1 MAKTEIVA
9 NPGSPQVLII
19 REFDAPPELLF
30 RAHVEPDL
38 VKQWLGP
45 GKYEMVIDRY
55 EVRDGG
61 RWRFVHR
68 DRDGNEFGFHGVFHG
83 NPSVET
89 GIVQTWEFEGAP
101 GHVSLQTATFERRDG
116 KTVVRDNA
124 VFQSVEARDANV
136 QAGMAEGVYE
146 GHERLDALLAQLAKA
161 R

>member
-19 REFDAPPELLF
+19 REFDAPAELLF

-68 DRDGNEFGFHGVFHG
+68 DTDGNEFGFHGVFHG

-161 R
+161 G

>member
-1 MAKTEIVA
+1 MAKTEIIA
-9 NPGSPQVLII
+9 KPGSPQVLII

-30 RAHVEPDL
+30 RAHVEPEL

-45 GKYEMVIDRY
+45 SKYEVVIDRY

-68 DRDGNEFGFHGVFHG
+68 DTEGHEFGFRGVFHG
-83 NPSVET
+83 TPSVEN

-101 GHVSLQTATFERRDG
+101 GHVSLQTATFEGRNGR
-116 KTVVRDNA
+116 TIVTDNA

-136 QAGMAEGVYE
+136 DAGMAGGVIE
-146 GHERLDALLAQLAKA
+146 GHARLDALLKKLVKSS
-161 R
+161 